1 MNRLID
7 AGSPW
12 TKLPSE
18 LAPLMRA
25 QVPGVTA
32 QILSRIQQE
41 IPEYSRPLDG
51 HFGHAIT
58 NGIEHALIQF
68 VHRVADPQTPL
79 DPCAEMYRL
88 LGRGEFHEGRSLDTL
103 QAAYRL
109 GARIAWRSMSE
120 FGEQVQLSTSTMRA
134 LGEAVFEHIDDLA
147 ALAVEGYLAAKAKA
161 SGSLE
166 RRRRRLLELV
176 LAEPPTPKQVIT
188 ELAAAVSWTLP
199 EQVHLVALDP
209 AGVPEPWVDGPI
221 LADLEGPAPHL
232 LVPVGVDC
240 DEQLGEVL
248 RGGRAAIG
256 PAAALDDAAE
266 SLRWAR
272 RALRLVKDGVLPDE
286 PVLRCSEHLASLWLV
301 SEAFLRDALI
311 RKCLAPLDPLTP
323 KQWERLAETL
333 LAWLETRSGAPG
345 VAARLGIHPQTV
357 RYRLHQLEDLFGER
371 LNDPGARFELEVA
384 LRADRLARG
393 DKDTG

>member
-1 MNRLID
+1 MTRLID

-12 TKLPSE
+12 AKLPSE

-32 QILSRIQQE
+32 QILSRIQEE

-51 HFGHAIT
+51 PFGHAIT

-79 DPCAEMYRL
+79 DPCAEMYRR
-88 LGRGEFHEGRSLDTL
+88 LGCGEFREGRSLDTL

-120 FGEQVQLSTSTMRA
+120 FGEQVQLSTATMRA

-147 ALAVEGYLAAKAKA
+147 ALAVEGYLAAQAKA
-161 SGSLE
+161 SGSRE
-166 RRRRRLLELV
+166 RRRRRLLELI
-176 LAEPPTPKQVIT
+176 LAEPPTPRQVIS
-188 ELAAAVSWTLP
+188 ELADAVDWPLP
-199 EQVHLVALDP
+199 VRVHVVALDP
-209 AGVPEPWVDGPI
+209 SGVPEPWLDGPI

-232 LVPVGVDC
+232 LVPEGIEL
-240 DEQLGEVL
+240 DEHLGEVL
-248 RGGRAAIG
+248 HGGRAAVG
-256 PAAALDDAAE
+256 PLAALEEAAE

-272 RALRLVKDGVLPDE
+272 RALQLARDGVLPDE
-286 PVLRCSEHLASLWLV
+286 PILRCSEHLASLWLV

-311 RKCLAPLDPLTP
+311 RKRLAPLDPLTP
-323 KQWERLAETL
+323 RQWERLAETL

-345 VAARLGIHPQTV
+345 VASRLGIHPQTV
-357 RYRLHQLEDLFGER
+357 RYRLHQLEDLFGSD
-371 LNDPGARFELEVA
+371 LNDPDTRFELEVA

-393 DKDTG
+393 DKGI

>member
-1 MNRLID
+1 MTRLID

-12 TKLPSE
+12 AKLPSE

-25 QVPGVTA
+25 QVPGVTE
-32 QILSRIQQE
+32 QILSRIQEE

-51 HFGHAIT
+51 PFGHAIT

-68 VHRVADPQTPL
+68 VHRVADPRTPL
-79 DPCAEMYRL
+79 DPCAEMYRR
-88 LGRGEFHEGRSLDTL
+88 LGCGEFREGRSLDTL

-120 FGEQVQLSTSTMRA
+120 FGEQVQLSTATMRA

-147 ALAVEGYLAAKAKA
+147 ALAVEGYLAAQAKA
-161 SGSLE
+161 SGSRE
-166 RRRRRLLELV
+166 RRRRRLLELI
-176 LAEPPTPKQVIT
+176 LAEPPTPRQVIS
-188 ELAAAVSWTLP
+188 ELADAVDWPLP
-199 EQVHLVALDP
+199 ARVHVVALDP
-209 AGVPEPWVDGPI
+209 SGVPEPWLDGPI

-232 LVPVGVDC
+232 LVPEGIDF
-240 DEQLGEVL
+240 DEHLGELL
-248 RGGRAAIG
+248 RGGRAAVG
-256 PAAALDDAAE
+256 PLAGLEEAAE

-272 RALRLVKDGVLPDE
+272 RALQLVRDGVLPDE
-286 PVLRCSEHLASLWLV
+286 PILRCSDHLASLWLV

-311 RKCLAPLDPLTP
+311 RKRLAPLDPLTP
-323 KQWERLAETL
+323 RQWERLAETL

-345 VAARLGIHPQTV
+345 VASRLGIHPQTV
-357 RYRLHQLEDLFGER
+357 RYRLHQLEDLFGSA

-393 DKDTG
+393 DKDI